1 MKSII
6 ITLSLFAFSLSGI
19 SQTSTAIYGPGFT
32 SEGCYGGEVL
42 KCGTVDD
49 PTFRSINFS
58 RRNLMTIGLT
68 TANITSIGVSSLML
82 INGKQSN
89 LPYYIGIGT
98 GLAQTTY
105 GVISTIQSGPYLL
118 GSSYLGNDRFG
129 KVNIGI
135 GAVTTLFNTFGL
147 VRNIQKKR
155 NNNLTVNLFSFQEE
169 NQGASM
175 GFTLIKKF

>member
-6 ITLSLFAFSLSGI
+6 ITLSLFGFSLLGI
-19 SQTSTAIYGPGFT
+19 SQTSTAICGPEFAPG
-32 SEGCYGGEVL
+32 GCYGGEVL
-42 KCGTVDD
+42 TCGTVDD
-49 PTFRSINFS
+49 PTFRFNNFS

-68 TANITSIGVSSLML
+68 TANMTSIGFSSLML

-105 GVISTIQSGPYLL
+105 GVMSTIQSGRYMIRP
-118 GSSYLGNDRFG
+118 SHLGNSRFG

-155 NNNLTVNLFSFQEE
+155 NSNLSVNLFSFQEE
-169 NQGASM
+169 DQGASM